1 MSNDPYKR
9 FNSSLKYFIRELIA
23 VFPEYPIFN
32 SFHTAYKLLKTLSKK
47 FPRKH
52 FQDIIVKQ
60 FRENIMKE
68 DESFFNAIV
77 FRQDDNLPIAIKSI
91 IKDLPNFQEIWASID
106 MQTKK
111 TIWQHLKVL
120 VVLSD
125 KCSND

>member
-1 MSNDPYKR
+1 
-9 FNSSLKYFIRELIA
+9 
-23 VFPEYPIFN
+23 
-32 SFHTAYKLLKTLSKK
+32 
-47 FPRKH
+47 
-52 FQDIIVKQ
+52 
-60 FRENIMKE
+60 MKE